1 MQIFEQRTGTFLPL
15 SDDQIG
21 ALTETQAAAY
31 MEVANT
37 ARALAD
43 AQAELETAAAQV
55 KSDIAVLAD
64 AEKNAPRFDRDA
76 ARVALVKEM
85 IASNRVD

>member
-21 ALTETQAAAY
+21 SLTEAQAAAY
-31 MEVANT
+31 IEVANT
-37 ARALAD
+37 TRALAD
-43 AQAELETAAAQV
+43 AEAELETAAAQV
-55 KSDIAVLAD
+55 KSDLAVLAD